1 MKFKSRYK
9 TLIGLILFSSI
20 YIYVFY
26 FEDPVDHMDFNTAVW
41 KESPAE
47 HSLES
52 IRLRM
57 VEDFLDQYDVVG
69 MSESQI
75 IDLLGSSDNTNYF
88 KDYDLVYCLGQET
101 ESYFGI
107 DSQWLVF
114 EIDDLNKINSFQ
126 IVTD

>member
-9 TLIGLILFSSI
+9 TLIGLIVFAST

-41 KESPAE
+41 KESPAK

-57 VEDFLDQYDVVG
+57 VEDFLDQYDVIG

-75 IDLLGSSDNTNYF
+75 IDLLGNSDNTDYF
-88 KDYDLVYCLGQET
+88 KNYGLVYCLGQET
-101 ESYFGI
+101 DSYFAI

-114 EIDDLNKINSFQ
+114 GINDSSKITSFQ

>member
-26 FEDPVDHMDFNTAVW
+26 FEDPVDHMEFNSVIW
-41 KESPAE
+41 KETPAE
-47 HSLES
+47 HSLDS
-52 IRLRM
+52 VRLRM
-57 VEDFLDQYDVVG
+57 VDDFLDQYDVIG
-69 MSESQI
+69 MSESKI

-88 KDYDLVYCLGQET
+88 KNYDLVYCLGQET
-101 ESYFGI
+101 GSYFGI

-114 EIDDLNKINSFQ
+114 EIDELNTITSFQ
-126 IVTD
+126 IITD

>member
-1 MKFKSRYK
+1 M
-9 TLIGLILFSSI
+9 
-20 YIYVFY
+20 
-26 FEDPVDHMDFNTAVW
+26 
-41 KESPAE
+41 
-47 HSLES
+47 
-52 IRLRM
+52 
-57 VEDFLDQYDVVG
+57 DQYDVIG
-69 MSESQI
+69 MSELQI

-114 EIDDLNKINSFQ
+114 EIDDLNKITSFQ